1 MPWKAKEP
9 HEYKQK
15 PYGRGY
21 MQEDINAALH
31 AVRNLGWS
39 ARHAAKIHQV
49 PCNTLTDR
57 LQNIYLIK
65 IVKK

>member
-1 MPWKAKEP
+1 MPQKAKEL
-9 HEYKQK
+9 HEYKWK

-39 ARHAAKIHQV
+39 ARRATKIHQV
-49 PCNTLTDR
+49 PHNTLTDR